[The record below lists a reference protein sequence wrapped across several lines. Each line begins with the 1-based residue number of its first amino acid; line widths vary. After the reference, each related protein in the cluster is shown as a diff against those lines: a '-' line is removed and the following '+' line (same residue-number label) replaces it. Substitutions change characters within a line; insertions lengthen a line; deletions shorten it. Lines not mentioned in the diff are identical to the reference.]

1 MRRREVIGLFGSA
14 AAWTAAARAQTV
26 QKVPRIGI
34 LDLAPTNSEPG
45 LRRGLRELGYI
56 EGQNIIIEVRYADG
70 RQERLPELAAD
81 LLRLK
86 MDIIASATTQAIQAV
101 RRADPAIPIVMTN
114 ISDPIG
120 SGLADT
126 LSHPGGNTTGVTML
140 STEVAAKRLAL
151 LKEAFPALERV
162 AVLAYGRHPPTALL
176 FRESAEA
183 AKALDLEVQLLE
195 VDLDEIEQA
204 FATIL
209 RGNAGAVVVQQAT
222 ALNPFRQRI
231 AELAIEHRLP
241 TMHEVRPFVEVG
253 GLMAYGANPLE
264 RGHRSAAYIDKILKG
279 ARPGDLPIEQA
290 TRFHLIINLK
300 TAKALSLEIPPTL
313 LARADE
319 VIE

>member
-1 MRRREVIGLFGSA
+1 MRRREVIALFGTA
-14 AAWTAAARAQTV
+14 AAWTAAARAQTA
-26 QKVPRIGI
+26 QKIPRIGI

-45 LRRGLRELGYI
+45 LRRGLRELGYV
-56 EGQNIIIEVRYADG
+56 EGQNVTIESRYADG
-70 RQERLPELAAD
+70 RQERLPELAAE

-86 MDIIASATTQAIQAV
+86 MDIIASATTQAVQAV

-114 ISDPIG
+114 MSDPIG
-120 SGLADT
+120 SGLADS

-140 STEVAAKRLAL
+140 STDGAAKRLAL
-151 LKEAFPALERV
+151 LKEAFPALKRV
-162 AVLAYGRHPPTALL
+162 AVLAYGRHSPTALL

-195 VDLDEIEQA
+195 VELDEIEQA
-204 FATIL
+204 FTTIL
-209 RGNAGAVVVQQAT
+209 RETAGAVVVQQAT

-290 TRFHLIINLK
+290 TRFYLIINLT
-300 TAKALSLEIPPTL
+300 TAKALGLEIPPTL

>member
-1 MRRREVIGLFGSA
+1 MRRREVITLFGSA
-14 AAWTAAARAQTV
+14 AAWTAAARAQTA
-26 QKVPRIGI
+26 QKIPRIGI
-34 LDLAPTNSEPG
+34 LDLAPTNAEPG
-45 LRRGLRELGYI
+45 LRQGLRELGYI
-56 EGQNIIIEVRYADG
+56 EGQNIIIEARYADG
-70 RQERLPELAAD
+70 RQERLPELAAE

-120 SGLADT
+120 SGLAES

-140 STEVAAKRLAL
+140 STDAAAKRLAL
-151 LKEAFPALERV
+151 LKEAFPALKRV
-162 AVLAYGRHPPTALL
+162 AVLAYRQHPPTALL
-176 FRESAEA
+176 FNESGAA
-183 AKALDLEVQLLE
+183 AKALELEVQLLE
-195 VDLDEIEQA
+195 VELDEIEQA
-204 FATIL
+204 FTTIL
-209 RGNAGAVVVQQAT
+209 RGNAGALVVQQAT
-222 ALNPFRQRI
+222 ALNPFRPRI

-253 GLMAYGANPLE
+253 GLMAYGASPIE
-264 RGHRSAAYIDKILKG
+264 RGHRSAAYVNKILKG

-290 TRFHLIINLK
+290 TRFHLIINLR
-300 TAKALSLEIPPTL
+300 TAKALGLEIPPTL

>member
-1 MRRREVIGLFGSA
+1 MNRREVLAGISA
-14 AAWTAAARAQTV
+14 AVTCPVAARAQTA
-26 QKVPRIGI
+26 QKVSRIGI
-34 LDLAPTNSEPG
+34 LDLAPTNAEPG
-45 LRRGLRELGYI
+45 LRRGLRELGYV
-56 EGQNIIIEVRYADG
+56 EGQNIIIVARYADG
-70 RQERLPELAAD
+70 RQERLPELAAE

-86 MDIIASATTQAIQAV
+86 MDVIASATTQAIQAV

-120 SGLADT
+120 SGLADS
-126 LSHPGGNTTGVTML
+126 LSYPGGNTTGVTML

-162 AVLAYGRHPPTALL
+162 AVLAYARHPPTALL

-183 AKALDLEVQLLE
+183 AKALGLEVQLLE
-195 VDLDEIEQA
+195 VELDEIEQA
-204 FATIL
+204 FTTIL
-209 RGNAGAVVVQQAT
+209 RGNAGALVVQQAT
-222 ALNPFRQRI
+222 ALNPLRQRI

-241 TMHEVRPFVEVG
+241 TMHEVRPLVEVG

-264 RGHRSAAYIDKILKG
+264 RGHRSATYVDKILKG

-290 TRFHLIINLK
+290 TRFHLSINLS
-300 TAKALSLEIPPTL
+300 TAKALGLEIPPTL

>member
-1 MRRREVIGLFGSA
+1 MRRRAVIALFGTA
-14 AAWTAAARAQTV
+14 AAWTAAARAQTL
-26 QKVPRIGI
+26 QKIPRIGI

-45 LRRGLRELGYI
+45 LRRGLRELGYV
-56 EGQNIIIEVRYADG
+56 EGQNVIIEACYADG
-70 RQERLPELAAD
+70 RQERLPELAAE
-81 LLRLK
+81 LLSLK
-86 MDIIASATTQAIQAV
+86 MDIIASATTQAVQAV

-114 ISDPIG
+114 MSDPIG
-120 SGLADT
+120 SGLADS

-140 STEVAAKRLAL
+140 STDAAAKRLAL
-151 LKEAFPALERV
+151 LKEAFPALKRV

-176 FRESAEA
+176 FRESVEA

-195 VDLDEIEQA
+195 VELDEIEQA
-204 FATIL
+204 FTTIL
-209 RGNAGAVVVQQAT
+209 RGNAAALVVQQAT

-264 RGHRSAAYIDKILKG
+264 RGHRSAAYVDKILKG

-300 TAKALSLEIPPTL
+300 TAKALGLEIPATL